1 MPAAPERDD
10 LRLVRG
16 RHREAC
22 GEDPGR
28 PHCPCRPHGG
38 QGGGP
43 VQCCAR
49 QASFFYSTFIYF
61 DYP

>member
-16 RHREAC
+16 RYREAC
-22 GEDPGR
+22 GADPGR
-28 PHCPCRPHGG
+28 PHRPCCPNGG

-49 QASFFYSTFIYF
+49 QVSFLFNILNIF
-61 DYP
+61 